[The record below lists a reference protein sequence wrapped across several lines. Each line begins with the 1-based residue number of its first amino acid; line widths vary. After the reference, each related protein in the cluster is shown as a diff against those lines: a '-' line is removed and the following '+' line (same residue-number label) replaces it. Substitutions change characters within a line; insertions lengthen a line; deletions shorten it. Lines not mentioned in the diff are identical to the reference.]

1 MVNLELAPDEVDR
14 LEEWVEYIRKLFGG
28 REDLEFDP
36 SYWACSKYP
45 TKLTMDEEELEV
57 LEDESLIRRA
67 KKPRTSSSKSL
78 QNQPTGGALSLE
90 THEVFEPQA
99 SERLNYDQ
107 SVHIKKVLEEM
118 PSDINSEV
126 FDMILHHLQWT
137 ITIVNSF
144 WTDGWAS
151 YFAKSSAKA
160 KLIVAKALA
169 ARSLGSD

>member
-1 MVNLELAPDEVDR
+1 MSAQGMQRMVQKQEMGINQQKKWTREAKKEKG
-14 LEEWVEYIRKLFGG
+14 RKS
-28 REDLEFDP
+28 R
-36 SYWACSKYP
+36 SSR
-45 TKLTMDEEELEV
+45 DEEELEV

-107 SVHIKKVLEEM
+107 SVHIKKVLEER
-118 PSDINSEV
+118 PSDINFEV
-126 FDMILHHLQWT
+126 FDMIHPHLQWT

-151 YFAKSSAKA
+151 YFAKSSAEA
-160 KLIVAKALA
+160 KLTAAKALD